1 MLYLSPS
8 CFSTGVFYLSS
19 ILSPYSVF
27 CVSLLISSWLY
38 FLKYFAFPGYH
49 LTCFYFLI
57 LKEKSLMC
65 PQIQARSFFTLENI
79 CIYHRCLKSLSFT
92 RKSSLWYWDILLIC
106 LFFICASQ
114 NEILNLF
121 VEYLFYIMWQV
132 LSNSNT
138 QENGIRSIKIRK
150 EESKAMY
157 FHRWFYYMLRQHKY
171 LMEKLLQKVEFSE
184 VAIYKINM

>member
-8 CFSTGVFYLSS
+8 CSSSGVFYLSS

-27 CVSLLISSWLY
+27 CVSLLIPSWLY
-38 FLKYFAFPGYH
+38 FLKHFAFPGYH

-57 LKEKSLMC
+57 LKERSLMC

-79 CIYHRCLKSLSFT
+79 CVSHRCLKTLSFT
-92 RKSSLWYWDILLIC
+92 RKSSQWYWDILLIC

-121 VEYLFYIMWQV
+121 VEYLFILCRRYYPMQIPKRMA
-132 LSNSNT
+132 L
-138 QENGIRSIKIRK
+138 EAYKLERK
-150 EESKAMY
+150 
-157 FHRWFYYMLRQHKY
+157 
-171 LMEKLLQKVEFSE
+171 KVKPCIFTDDF
-184 VAIYKINM
+184 IIC